1 MPVVLTALVA
11 IVIAAAFGAL
21 SLHTRTRMF
30 PARAQQGTPGAPH
43 DITSYVTS
51 MVGVG
56 FALTVGLALVSV
68 WANRDAAIQNSRI
81 EASGL
86 HEVYLLAANLP
97 PTAREQI
104 QGEAAAY
111 AHYVETVEWPLMQ
124 RGDPLPETGFTMLT
138 ALHHAVTS
146 YQPTNTAQIVA
157 ITGMDNQLGAVDA
170 ASLGRRGAASTRLPA
185 LLWVGLVLGATLT
198 LVLALAHYLERQLDH
213 LAMIVSLTSML
224 GFIMILIYI
233 LNNPFTPGFGA
244 GPGAFTAAFPTNPS
258 TG

>member
-21 SLHTRTRMF
+21 SLHTRTKLF
-30 PARAQQGTPGAPH
+30 PAQARPGTPAGPH

-68 WANRDAAIQNSRI
+68 WANRDAATQNSRI

-86 HEVYLLAANLP
+86 HEIYLLAANLP

-124 RGDPLPETGFTMLT
+124 SGEPLPETGLTMLA
-138 ALHHAVTS
+138 ALHHAITS
-146 YQPTNTAQIVA
+146 YQPTNAAQIVA
-157 ITGMDNQLGAVDA
+157 ITGMDNEAGAVDA

-185 LLWVGLVLGATLT
+185 VLWFGLGLGATLT
-198 LVLALAHYLERQLDH
+198 LALALAHYLERQLDH
-213 LAMIVSLTSML
+213 LTMIVSLTSML

-233 LNNPFTPGFGA
+233 LDNPFTPGFGA
-244 GPGAFTAAFPTNPS
+244 EPGAFTAVFPTGSS